1 MVFFAAVVAHFAVAV
16 LALIGL
22 RRRPVVAA
30 CAGLVVLAGTAL
42 AIVTQGI
49 GASSAPRKTIEWLPL
64 LGFNFTFQVDGFA
77 VVMALL
83 VSLLGFGVLAYSIA
97 YFEHDATFTRFVG
110 LFMAFA
116 GSMTGLVLAE
126 DLFTMFIFWELTSV
140 WSFLLIGLHD
150 KSEVARR
157 SAVRALL
164 TTGAGGLCMLV
175 GIGLL
180 QNQYDTTSFATLHD
194 LAPTG
199 TMASIAASLLLLGAF
214 AKSAQF
220 PFHFWL
226 PGAMAAP
233 TPVSAYLHSATM
245 VKAGIVLL
253 ARTAPIFGD
262 TGVWRWWVVLAGVTT
277 MLIGGWRALREIDAK
292 LVLAH
297 STVSQLGLLTV
308 LFGIGSPYATYAG
321 VAHLVAHAIFKA
333 GLFLGVG
340 VIDHELGTRDVS
352 KIGAARRAVPVSVV
366 AIGACLLS
374 MAGIIPLFGFATKEK
389 ALVALLNSEFGLVG
403 SIALWGVVV
412 GSVLSVAYSVRLLHA
427 LVRTPNDSTSQ
438 DQHHAHHEASVLMRS
453 TLAAPVV
460 VAAVVSLG
468 FGFAAS
474 TVGSWLVSPSSALDV
489 KAVSKLALWPGINDA
504 LLISLVVIAIGA
516 VIGWKAPLE
525 DNSAQQPQGERVF
538 DAVYDATIAGAKR
551 ITAVIQPGS
560 LPIYVGVTL
569 LLVSIAPLSAAFV
582 DGFGSL
588 SGLTSGTALEA
599 SVSIIAIVMAI
610 GVAVLQSRFTGAMFL
625 GGVGY
630 AIAALFA
637 LRGAPDL
644 AVTQLLVETLTIVVF
659 LLALRAMTRTTTR
672 SVARFPQITRMFIA
686 ATVGIAIP
694 LLAIAARDAR
704 TAPSASQEY
713 FTRSL
718 DEAGGRNVVNVILVD
733 FRGFDTMGEIVVLAI
748 AALGVAN
755 LVRAAEQHRRAAVT
769 AREVAGS

>member
-22 RRRPVVAA
+22 RRRPVIAA
-30 CAGLVVLAGTAL
+30 CVGLVVLAGTA
-42 AIVTQGI
+42 IVVASQGI
-49 GASSAPRKTIEWLPL
+49 GTTSAPRKTIEWLPL
-64 LGFNFTFQVDGFA
+64 LGFNFSFHVDGFA

-83 VSLLGFGVLAYSIA
+83 VSVLGFAVLAYAIA

-140 WSFLLIGLHD
+140 WSFFLIGLHD

-180 QNQYDTTSFATLHD
+180 QNQFGTTSFAKLHD

-199 TMASIAASLLLLGAF
+199 TMASVAASMLLLGAF
-214 AKSAQF
+214 TKSAQF

-253 ARTAPIFGD
+253 ARTAPIFSD

-277 MLIGGWRALREIDAK
+277 MLLGGWRALRETDAK

-352 KIGAARRAVPVSVV
+352 KIGAARRSVPVSVV

-389 ALVALLNSEFGLVG
+389 ALVALLDAEFGLVG
-403 SIALWGVVV
+403 SIALWGVVA

-427 LVRTPNDSTSQ
+427 LVRATDSPNAPDSH
-438 DQHHAHHEASVLMRS
+438 DAHHDSSVLMRS

-460 VAAVVSLG
+460 VAAIVSLG

-489 KAVSKLALWPGINDA
+489 KAVSKLALWPGSNDA

-516 VIGWKAPLE
+516 VIGWKASLE
-525 DNSAQQPQGERVF
+525 NTAAQQSQGERVF
-538 DAVYDATIAGAKR
+538 DVVYDATIAGAKR
-551 ITAVIQPGS
+551 ITSVTQSGS

-569 LLVSIAPLSAAFV
+569 LLISLAPLTATFIDGVSPLSA
-582 DGFGSL
+582 
-588 SGLTSGTALEA
+588 LTSGTALEA
-599 SVSIIAIVMAI
+599 VVSVIAIVLAI
-610 GVAVLQSRFTGAMFL
+610 GVAVLRSRFTGAMFL

-630 AIAALFA
+630 AIAVLFA

-659 LLALRAMTRTTTR
+659 LLALRVMARTKTRPV
-672 SVARFPQITRMFIA
+672 SRFPQMMRMCVA
-686 ATVGIAIP
+686 AVIGVAIP
-694 LLAIAARDAR
+694 LFVLAVRGAR
-704 TAPSASQEY
+704 TAPSASEEY
-713 FTRSL
+713 FARSV

-733 FRGFDTMGEIVVLAI
+733 FRGFDTMGEITVLAI

-755 LVRAAEQHRRAAVT
+755 LVRAAERHRRTGASVK
-769 AREVAGS
+769 EVARP

>member
-22 RRRPVVAA
+22 RRRPVIAA

-42 AIVTQGI
+42 IVAAQGI
-49 GASSAPRKTIEWLPL
+49 GASSTPRKTIEWLPL

-180 QNQYDTTSFATLHD
+180 QNQYGTTSFAQLHD

-199 TMASIAASLLLLGAF
+199 TMASIAASMLLLGAF
-214 AKSAQF
+214 TKSAQF

-277 MLIGGWRALREIDAK
+277 MLIGGWRALRETDAK

-352 KIGAARRAVPVSVV
+352 KIGAARRSVPVSVV

-389 ALVALLNSEFGLVG
+389 ALVALLDAEFGLVG
-403 SIALWGVVV
+403 SIALWGVVA

-427 LVRTPNDSTSQ
+427 LVRTPNNSTSH
-438 DQHHAHHEASVLMRS
+438 DEHHAHHEASVLMRT

-525 DNSAQQPQGERVF
+525 DKSAQQPQGERVF
-538 DAVYDATIAGAKR
+538 DAIYDATIAGAKR

-560 LPIYVGVTL
+560 LPIYVGITL
-569 LLVSIAPLSAAFV
+569 LLVSVAPLSATFV

-599 SVSIIAIVMAI
+599 SVSIIAIIMAI

-672 SVARFPQITRMFIA
+672 PVARFPQITRMVIA

-694 LLAIAARDAR
+694 LLALAARDAR

-713 FTRSL
+713 FARSV

-755 LVRAAEQHRRAAVT
+755 LVRAAERHRRAAGSVK
-769 AREVAGS
+769 EVVGS

>member
-22 RRRPVVAA
+22 RRRPVIAA
-30 CAGLVVLAGTAL
+30 CVGLVVLAGTAL
-42 AIVTQGI
+42 VVASQGI
-49 GASSAPRKTIEWLPL
+49 RTTSAPRKTIEWLPL
-64 LGFNFTFQVDGFA
+64 LGFNFAFHVDGFA

-83 VSLLGFGVLAYSIA
+83 VSVLGFGVLAYAIA
-97 YFEHDATFTRFVG
+97 YFGHDATFTRFVG

-180 QNQYDTTSFATLHD
+180 QNQFGTTSFAKLHD

-199 TMASIAASLLLLGAF
+199 MMASVAASMLLLGAF
-214 AKSAQF
+214 TKSAQF

-253 ARTAPIFGD
+253 ARTAPIFSD

-277 MLIGGWRALREIDAK
+277 MLLGGWRALRETDAK

-352 KIGAARRAVPVSVV
+352 KIGAARRSVPVSVV

-389 ALVALLNSEFGLVG
+389 ALVALLDAEFGLVG
-403 SIALWGVVV
+403 SIALWGVIA

-427 LVRTPNDSTSQ
+427 LVRTPDSS
-438 DQHHAHHEASVLMRS
+438 DAHDAHHETSVLMRS

-460 VAAVVSLG
+460 VAAIVSIG

-516 VIGWKAPLE
+516 VIGWKASLE
-525 DNSAQQPQGERVF
+525 NTAAQQSQGERVF
-538 DAVYDATIAGAKR
+538 DVVYDATIAGAKR
-551 ITAVIQPGS
+551 ITSVTQSGS

-569 LLVSIAPLSAAFV
+569 LLISLAPLSATFI
-582 DGFGSL
+582 DGVSPL
-588 SGLTSGTALEA
+588 SALTSGTALEA
-599 SVSIIAIVMAI
+599 VVSVIAIVLAI

-630 AIAALFA
+630 AIAVLFA

-659 LLALRAMTRTTTR
+659 LLALRVMARTKTRPV
-672 SVARFPQITRMFIA
+672 SRFPQIMRMCVA
-686 ATVGIAIP
+686 AVIGVAIP
-694 LLAIAARDAR
+694 LFVLAVRGAR
-704 TAPSASQEY
+704 TAPSASEEY
-713 FTRSL
+713 LARSV

-733 FRGFDTMGEIVVLAI
+733 FRGFDTMGEITVLAI

-755 LVRAAEQHRRAAVT
+755 LVRAAERHRRTAAAVK
-769 AREVAGS
+769 EVARP

>member
-22 RRRPVVAA
+22 RRRPVIAA
-30 CAGLVVLAGTAL
+30 CVGLVVLAGTAL
-42 AIVTQGI
+42 VVASQGI
-49 GASSAPRKTIEWLPL
+49 GTTSAPRKTIEWLPL
-64 LGFNFTFQVDGFA
+64 LGFNFAFHVDGFA

-83 VSLLGFGVLAYSIA
+83 VSVLGFGVLAYAIA
-97 YFEHDATFTRFVG
+97 YFGHDATFTRFVG

-180 QNQYDTTSFATLHD
+180 QNQFGTTSFAKLHD

-199 TMASIAASLLLLGAF
+199 MMASVAASMLLLGAF
-214 AKSAQF
+214 TKSAQF

-253 ARTAPIFGD
+253 ARTAPIFSD

-277 MLIGGWRALREIDAK
+277 MLLGGWRALRETDAK

-340 VIDHELGTRDVS
+340 VIDHELGTRDVA
-352 KIGAARRAVPVSVV
+352 KIGAARRSVPVSVV
-366 AIGACLLS
+366 AVGACLLS

-389 ALVALLNSEFGLVG
+389 ALVALLDAEFGLVG
-403 SIALWGVVV
+403 SIALWGVIA

-427 LVRTPNDSTSQ
+427 LVRTPDNSAGHD
-438 DQHHAHHEASVLMRS
+438 AHHDSSVLMRS

-460 VAAVVSLG
+460 VAAIVSLG

-504 LLISLVVIAIGA
+504 LLISMVVIAIGA
-516 VIGWKAPLE
+516 VIGWKASLE
-525 DNSAQQPQGERVF
+525 NTAAQQPQGERVF
-538 DAVYDATIAGAKR
+538 DVVYDATIAGAKR
-551 ITAVIQPGS
+551 ITAVTQSGS

-569 LLVSIAPLSAAFV
+569 LLISLAPLSATFI
-582 DGFGSL
+582 DGVSPL
-588 SGLTSGTALEA
+588 SALTSGTALEA
-599 SVSIIAIVMAI
+599 VVSVIAIVLAI

-630 AIAALFA
+630 AIAVLFA

-659 LLALRAMTRTTTR
+659 LLALRAMARTTTR
-672 SVARFPQITRMFIA
+672 PFSRFPQITRVFIA
-686 ATVGIAIP
+686 AAVGIAIP
-694 LLAIAARDAR
+694 LFVLAVRGAR
-704 TAPSASQEY
+704 TAPSASEEY
-713 FTRSL
+713 LARSV

-733 FRGFDTMGEIVVLAI
+733 FRGFDTMGEITVLAI

-755 LVRAAEQHRRAAVT
+755 LVRAAERHRRTAAAVK
-769 AREVAGS
+769 EVARP

>member
-1 MVFFAAVVAHFAVAV
+1 MVFFTAVVAHFAVAV

-22 RRRPVVAA
+22 RRRPVIAA

-42 AIVTQGI
+42 VVAIQGI

-180 QNQYDTTSFATLHD
+180 QNQFGTTSFAQLRD
-194 LAPTG
+194 LDTTG
-199 TMASIAASLLLLGAF
+199 TMASVAASLLLLGAF
-214 AKSAQF
+214 TKSAQF

-277 MLIGGWRALREIDAK
+277 MLIGGWRALRETDAK

-352 KIGAARRAVPVSVV
+352 KIGAARRSVPVSVV

-389 ALVALLNSEFGLVG
+389 ALVALLDAEFGLVG
-403 SIALWGVVV
+403 SIALWGVVA

-427 LVRTPNDSTSQ
+427 LVRTPNDSASH
-438 DQHHAHHEASVLMRS
+438 DQQHAHHESSVLMRS

-516 VIGWKAPLE
+516 VIGWRAPLE
-525 DNSAQQPQGERVF
+525 SKSAQQPRGERVF
-538 DAVYDATIAGAKR
+538 DVVYDSAVAGAKR
-551 ITAVIQPGS
+551 VTAVVQPGS

-659 LLALRAMTRTTTR
+659 LLALRAMTRLTTR
-672 SVARFPQITRMFIA
+672 PVSRFPQLTRMFIA
-686 ATVGIAIP
+686 GTVGIAIP
-694 LLAIAARDAR
+694 LLALSARDAR
-704 TAPSASQEY
+704 TELSASQEY
-713 FTRSL
+713 FARSV

-755 LVRAAEQHRRAAVT
+755 LVRAAEQHRQAAIS
-769 AREVAGS
+769 AKEVVGS

>member
-16 LALIGL
+16 LVLIGL
-22 RRRPVVAA
+22 RRRPVIAA

-42 AIVTQGI
+42 VVATQAI
-49 GASSAPRKTIEWLPL
+49 GATSAPRKTIEWLPL

-83 VSLLGFGVLAYSIA
+83 VSLLGFGVLAFSIA

-180 QNQYDTTSFATLHD
+180 QNQFDTTSFAQLRD

-199 TMASIAASLLLLGAF
+199 TMASVAASLLLLGAF
-214 AKSAQF
+214 TKSAQF

-262 TGVWRWWVVLAGVTT
+262 TGVWRWWVVLAGVIT
-277 MLIGGWRALREIDAK
+277 MLIGGWRALRETDAK

-389 ALVALLNSEFGLVG
+389 ALVALLDAEFGLVG
-403 SIALWGVVV
+403 SIALWGIVA

-427 LVRTPNDSTSQ
+427 LVRTPNDSASH

-504 LLISLVVIAIGA
+504 LLISFVVIAIGA

-525 DNSAQQPQGERVF
+525 SKLAQQPRGERVF
-538 DAVYDATIAGAKR
+538 DVVYDSTIAGAKR

-560 LPIYVGVTL
+560 LPIYVGITL
-569 LLVSIAPLSAAFV
+569 LLVSIAPISAAFV

-659 LLALRAMTRTTTR
+659 LLALRAMTRITTR
-672 SVARFPQITRMFIA
+672 PVSRFPQITRMFIA

-694 LLAIAARDAR
+694 LLALAARDAR
-704 TAPSASQEY
+704 TAPSASQDY
-713 FTRSL
+713 FARSV

-755 LVRAAEQHRRAAVT
+755 LVRAAEQHRRAAISVK
-769 AREVAGS
+769 EVAGS

>member
-22 RRRPVVAA
+22 RRRPVIAA
-30 CAGLVVLAGTAL
+30 CVGLVVLAGTAL
-42 AIVTQGI
+42 VVASQGI
-49 GASSAPRKTIEWLPL
+49 GTTSAPRKTIEWLPL
-64 LGFNFTFQVDGFA
+64 LGFNFAFHVDGFA

-83 VSLLGFGVLAYSIA
+83 VSVLGFAVLAYAIA

-180 QNQYDTTSFATLHD
+180 QNQFGTTSFAKLHD

-199 TMASIAASLLLLGAF
+199 TMASVAASMLLLGAF
-214 AKSAQF
+214 TKSAQF

-253 ARTAPIFGD
+253 ARTAPIFSD
-262 TGVWRWWVVLAGVTT
+262 TGVWRWWVVLAGVAT
-277 MLIGGWRALREIDAK
+277 MLLGGWRALRETDAK

-308 LFGIGSPYATYAG
+308 LFGIGTPYATFAG

-340 VIDHELGTRDVS
+340 VIDHELGTRDVA
-352 KIGAARRAVPVSVV
+352 KIGAARRSVLVSVV

-389 ALVALLNSEFGLVG
+389 ALVALLDAEFGLVG
-403 SIALWGVVV
+403 SIALWGVVA

-427 LVRTPNDSTSQ
+427 LVRTPDSS
-438 DQHHAHHEASVLMRS
+438 DAHDAHHESSVLMRS
-453 TLAAPVV
+453 TIAAPVV
-460 VAAVVSLG
+460 VAAIVSLG

-516 VIGWKAPLE
+516 AIGWKASLE
-525 DNSAQQPQGERVF
+525 NTASQQSQGERVF
-538 DAVYDATIAGAKR
+538 DVVYDATIAGAKR
-551 ITAVIQPGS
+551 VTSIAQSGS
-560 LPIYVGVTL
+560 LPIYVGVIL
-569 LLVSIAPLSAAFV
+569 LLITLAPLSATFI
-582 DGFGSL
+582 DGVSPL
-588 SGLTSGTALEA
+588 SALTSGTALEA
-599 SVSIIAIVMAI
+599 VVSVIAIVLAI

-630 AIAALFA
+630 AIAVLFA

-644 AVTQLLVETLTIVVF
+644 AITQLLVETLTIVVF
-659 LLALRAMTRTTTR
+659 LLALRAMTRITTR
-672 SVARFPQITRMFIA
+672 PISRFPRMMRMAVA
-686 ATVGIAIP
+686 AIVGIAIP
-694 LLAIAARDAR
+694 VFVLAVRGAR
-704 TAPSASQEY
+704 TTPSVSQEY
-713 FTRSL
+713 FARSVE
-718 DEAGGRNVVNVILVD
+718 EAGGYNVVNVILVD

-755 LVRAAEQHRRAAVT
+755 LVRTAERHRRATVSVK
-769 AREVAGS
+769 EVARP

>member
-1 MVFFAAVVAHFAVAV
+1 MAS
-16 LALIGL
+16 
-22 RRRPVVAA
+22 VAA
-30 CAGLVVLAGTAL
+30 
-42 AIVTQGI
+42 
-49 GASSAPRKTIEWLPL
+49 
-64 LGFNFTFQVDGFA
+64 
-77 VVMALL
+77 
-83 VSLLGFGVLAYSIA
+83 
-97 YFEHDATFTRFVG
+97 
-110 LFMAFA
+110 
-116 GSMTGLVLAE
+116 SM
-126 DLFTMFIFWELTSV
+126 
-140 WSFLLIGLHD
+140 
-150 KSEVARR
+150 
-157 SAVRALL
+157 
-164 TTGAGGLCMLV
+164 
-175 GIGLL
+175 
-180 QNQYDTTSFATLHD
+180 
-194 LAPTG
+194 
-199 TMASIAASLLLLGAF
+199 LLLGAF
-214 AKSAQF
+214 TKSAQF

-253 ARTAPIFGD
+253 ARTAPIFSD

-277 MLIGGWRALREIDAK
+277 MLLGGWRALRETDAK

-340 VIDHELGTRDVS
+340 VIDHELGTRDVA
-352 KIGAARRAVPVSVV
+352 KIGAARRSVPVSVV

-389 ALVALLNSEFGLVG
+389 ALVALLDAEFGLVG
-403 SIALWGVVV
+403 SIALWGVIA

-427 LVRTPNDSTSQ
+427 LVRTPDSS
-438 DQHHAHHEASVLMRS
+438 DAHNSHDAHHETSVLMRS

-460 VAAVVSLG
+460 VAAIVSLV

-516 VIGWKAPLE
+516 VIGWKASLE
-525 DNSAQQPQGERVF
+525 NTAAQQPQGERVF
-538 DAVYDATIAGAKR
+538 DVVYDATIAGAKR
-551 ITAVIQPGS
+551 ITAVTQSGS

-569 LLVSIAPLSAAFV
+569 LLISLAPLSATFI
-582 DGFGSL
+582 DGVSPL
-588 SGLTSGTALEA
+588 SALTSGTALEA
-599 SVSIIAIVMAI
+599 VVSVIAIVLAI

-630 AIAALFA
+630 AIAVLFA

-659 LLALRAMTRTTTR
+659 LLALRVMARTKTRPV
-672 SVARFPQITRMFIA
+672 SRFPQIMRMCVA
-686 ATVGIAIP
+686 AVIGVAIP
-694 LLAIAARDAR
+694 LFVLAVRGARS
-704 TAPSASQEY
+704 APSASEEY
-713 FTRSL
+713 LARSV

-733 FRGFDTMGEIVVLAI
+733 FRGFDTMGEITVLAI

-755 LVRAAEQHRRAAVT
+755 LVRAAERHRRTAAAVK
-769 AREVAGS
+769 EVARP

>member
-22 RRRPVVAA
+22 RRRPVIAA
-30 CAGLVVLAGTAL
+30 CVGLVVLAGTAL
-42 AIVTQGI
+42 AVASQGI
-49 GASSAPRKTIEWLPL
+49 GATSAPRKTIEWLPL

-83 VSLLGFGVLAYSIA
+83 VSLLGFGVLAYAIA

-180 QNQYDTTSFATLHD
+180 QNQFGTTSFAKLHD

-199 TMASIAASLLLLGAF
+199 TMASVAASMLLLGAF
-214 AKSAQF
+214 TKSAQF

-253 ARTAPIFGD
+253 ARTAPIFSD

-277 MLIGGWRALREIDAK
+277 MLLGGWRALRETDAK

-340 VIDHELGTRDVS
+340 VIDHELGTRDVA
-352 KIGAARRAVPVSVV
+352 KIGAARRSVPVSVV

-389 ALVALLNSEFGLVG
+389 ALVALLDAEFGLVG
-403 SIALWGVVV
+403 SIALWGVIA
-412 GSVLSVAYSVRLLHA
+412 GSILSVAYSVRLLHA
-427 LVRTPNDSTSQ
+427 LVRTPDSS
-438 DQHHAHHEASVLMRS
+438 DAHNSHDAHHETSVLMRS

-460 VAAVVSLG
+460 VAAIVSLV

-516 VIGWKAPLE
+516 VIGWKASLE
-525 DNSAQQPQGERVF
+525 NTAAQQPQGERVF
-538 DAVYDATIAGAKR
+538 DVVYDATIAGAKR
-551 ITAVIQPGS
+551 ITAVTQSGS

-569 LLVSIAPLSAAFV
+569 LLISLAPLSATFI
-582 DGFGSL
+582 DGVSPL
-588 SGLTSGTALEA
+588 SALTSGTALEA
-599 SVSIIAIVMAI
+599 VVSVIAIVLAI

-630 AIAALFA
+630 AIAVLFA

-659 LLALRAMTRTTTR
+659 LLALRVMARTKTRPV
-672 SVARFPQITRMFIA
+672 SRFPQIMRMCVA
-686 ATVGIAIP
+686 AVIGVAIP
-694 LLAIAARDAR
+694 LFVLAVRGARS
-704 TAPSASQEY
+704 APSASEEY
-713 FTRSL
+713 LARSV

-733 FRGFDTMGEIVVLAI
+733 FRGFDTMGEITVLAI

-755 LVRAAEQHRRAAVT
+755 LVRAAERHRRTAAAVK
-769 AREVAGS
+769 EVARP